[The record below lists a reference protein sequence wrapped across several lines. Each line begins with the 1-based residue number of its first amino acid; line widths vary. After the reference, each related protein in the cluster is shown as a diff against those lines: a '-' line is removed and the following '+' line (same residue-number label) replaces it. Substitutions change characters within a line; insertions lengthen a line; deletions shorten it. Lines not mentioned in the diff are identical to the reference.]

1 MERKRPGVGKPL
13 VLPGVGIA
21 DCRAFP
27 GVADIGEGYMSSG
40 RMTLSDVVIIA
51 VIRVEFAAIDRLK
64 VRIGYS
70 STAITS
76 HDARL
81 LLPQPRLTRLTACL
95 FVATF

>member
-40 RMTLSDVVIIA
+40 RTTLSDVVIIA
-51 VIRVEFAAIDRLK
+51 VIRVEFAAIARLK
-64 VRIGYS
+64 VRMGIQ
-70 STAITS
+70 ARRS
-76 HDARL
+76 HHM
-81 LLPQPRLTRLTACL
+81 TRVCL
-95 FVATF
+95 